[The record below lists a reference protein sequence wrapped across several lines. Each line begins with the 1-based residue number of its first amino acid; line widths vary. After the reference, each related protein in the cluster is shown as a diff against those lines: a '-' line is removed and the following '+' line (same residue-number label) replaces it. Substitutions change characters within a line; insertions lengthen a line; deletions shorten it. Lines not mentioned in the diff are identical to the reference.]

1 MATGTKSQG
10 RTSKNKDKNEKKM
23 PSEKN
28 VPSLLSRLWF
38 CWMFPM
44 FYNGNKRDLEE
55 HDLMPAKRMYESK
68 LSGDK
73 LER

>member
-1 MATGTKSQG
+1 MGTESE
-10 RTSKNKDKNEKKM
+10 RNTSKNKINNKKKM
-23 PSEKN
+23 PSEKKL
-28 VPSLLSRLWF
+28 PSLLSRLWF

-55 HDLMPAKRMYESK
+55 YDLMPTKRIYDSK
-68 LSGDK
+68 FSGDK